1 MTDTNDIK
9 DIEVPIEDDAP
20 VEVVIDDDKSS
31 KDSIDEREKALL
43 EVKSQLEE
51 VNRRHEQEKI
61 ARHRAEQYALE
72 QAKAAQTAQA
82 DLHSSNYKVVLSGI
96 ENMQQTI
103 EQAKRT
109 YSDAMAAGDYNGVA
123 EANNI
128 IAWANANLK
137 DLIQG
142 KNDIEAYL
150 QTTEGR
156 VADQQ
161 AAPQPQYQSPPPP
174 LSPEDQFNEM
184 LSKLTPRSAA
194 WLKEHPNA
202 AQDMN
207 RLSAAHNAATV
218 LKGIPAESPEYFSF
232 IENELGLSTG
242 RSTGR
247 KHSMASTP
255 VSSSGMMTSRSGY
268 NGGSTMTLSAA
279 EVEQAILNDPDLP
292 REKAIEQYARN
303 KAQLIREGKM
313 SA

>member
-1 MTDTNDIK
+1 MTDISDEK
-9 DIEVPIEDDAP
+9 EIEVPIEDNEH
-20 VEVVIDDDKSS
+20 VEVVLEDETSPKG
-31 KDSIDEREKALL
+31 KMDEREKALL

-72 QAKAAQTAQA
+72 QAKVAQSAQA

-150 QTTEGR
+150 QTAEGR

-161 AAPQPQYQSPPPP
+161 PAAQAQYQQPP
-174 LSPEDQFNEM
+174 LTPEQKFNDM
-184 LSKLTPRSAA
+184 LSRLPPKSAA
-194 WLKEHPNA
+194 WLREHPSA
-202 AQDMN
+202 AEDMN
-207 RLSAAHNAATV
+207 RLSAAHNSATV
-218 LKGIPAESPEYFSF
+218 LKGLPAESPEYFSF
-232 IENELGLSTG
+232 IESELGLSSN
-242 RSTGR
+242 RSAGR
-247 KHSMASTP
+247 KHAMASTP
-255 VSSSGMMTSRSGY
+255 VSSSGTMASRSGAY
-268 NGGSTMTLSAA
+268 SGGSTMTLSAA
-279 EVEQAILNDPDLP
+279 EVEQAVLNDPDLP
-292 REKAIEQYARN
+292 RDKAIEQYARN